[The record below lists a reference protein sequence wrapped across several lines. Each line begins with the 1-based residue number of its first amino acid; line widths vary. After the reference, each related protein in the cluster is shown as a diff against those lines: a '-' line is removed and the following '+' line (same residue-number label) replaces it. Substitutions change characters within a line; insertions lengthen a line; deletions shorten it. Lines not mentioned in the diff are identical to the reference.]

1 MTIFSKDAQ
10 KVLRKTDTN
19 TAKKL
24 RGAIV
29 NIEQGRGDI
38 VPLKLSR
45 GGMKEN
51 LYRYKMEHYRII
63 FERGEDIKIRSITPN
78 LIQNIKPQ
86 NAFKED

>member
-38 VPLKLSR
+38 VPLKLCR

-63 FERGEDIKIRSITPN
+63 FERGEDIKIRSITTKSN
-78 LIQNIKPQ
+78 TKYKTTKC
-86 NAFKED
+86 F